1 MKQTLLNWL
10 GRKAAVLAVL
20 IILPATAGAQ
30 YFTFTDRG
38 DLYAGFRKTGSFQEN
53 YEMVVYLGNVGDFM
67 ALTSGQTTNITN
79 YGVEQVTN
87 MCPDNL
93 ANLQW
98 SVFSSFGLNSAT
110 PLTTSTGVFPVKT
123 CWYTVPRSN
132 PSVRTTPVNRFPV
145 SNEGDLKG
153 QIQSVGNGAAY
164 ISEFDLPI
172 TNDFN
177 DTLVVQEPVALD
189 PNNNLTAWIGDA
201 TTPSL
206 GDFDGNVFTFSVENI
221 TPSPFNS
228 AVVSDFYCN
237 VPVNGTSIVDPIS
250 GLTTGKADY
259 LGYFTLN
266 TDGTMSFTRGTTTT
280 TPPAPVA
287 GFTTSATNG
296 FAPLSVVF
304 TDTSTG
310 TITNWLWNF
319 GNGASVTNTSN
330 VSPNNIYA
338 TGGPFTV
345 TLTVSGPGGSSSTNG
360 LISIAAYPTPKISSL
375 TSSAGFILFS
385 GTNCPAGVQYR
396 ILTQTNVAK
405 PLSSWIPVTTNTFLS
420 NGSFSYS
427 NPKTNPA
434 AYFRLVSP

>member
-1 MKQTLLNWL
+1 M
-10 GRKAAVLAVL
+10 LAVL
-20 IILPATAGAQ
+20 IILPATAGAQQ

-38 DLYAGFRKTGSFQEN
+38 DLYAGFRKAPSAPEY
-53 YEMVVYLGNVGDFM
+53 YEMVVYLGNVADFM
-67 ALTSGQTTNITN
+67 ALTSGQTTNISN
-79 YGVEQVTN
+79 YGVEQMTN

-98 SVFSSFGLNSAT
+98 SVFSSFGLNGAT
-110 PLTTSTGVFPVKT
+110 PLTNSTGVFPVKT

-132 PSVRTTPVNRFPV
+132 PSVRTTPVNRFP
-145 SNEGDLKG
+145 STTEGDLKG
-153 QIQSVGNGAAY
+153 QIESVGNGAAY
-164 ISEFDLPI
+164 ISASDLTV

-177 DTLVVQEPVALD
+177 NTLVVLEPINLD
-189 PNNNLTAWIGDA
+189 PTYNLTAFIGDQSI
-201 TTPSL
+201 PNPNL

-221 TPSPFNS
+221 TPSPFTS

-237 VPVNGTSIVDPIS
+237 VPVGGAGIVDPIS

-266 TDGTMSFTRGTTTT
+266 TDGTMTFTRATTTT

-287 GFTTSATNG
+287 GFTASPTNG

-304 TDTSTG
+304 TDASTG
-310 TITNWLWNF
+310 TITNWLWSF

-330 VSPNNIYA
+330 INA
-338 TGGPFTV
+338 TNTYVAGGPFTV

-375 TSSAGFILFS
+375 TSSAGFIVFS

-405 PLSSWIPVTTNTFLS
+405 PLSSWIPVATNTFLS

-434 AYFRLVSP
+434 AYFRLVTP